1 MSCTAIYSFQKIKTF
16 TKLLYRW
23 NEIQDLLE
31 YYIHTSQL
39 GWEVISHNTFS
50 LDGTV
55 TPSMLPSSITGYP
68 NFLYSVAQAP
78 NQLPHKYKTGQCS
91 HMAVTFSDD
100 QPQGVITTV
109 KMSTTNFTAAINSPL
124 PGCSPSSHT
133 SCSKCIFV
141 VH

>member
-68 NFLYSVAQAP
+68 NCLYS
-78 NQLPHKYKTGQCS
+78 L
-91 HMAVTFSDD
+91 
-100 QPQGVITTV
+100 
-109 KMSTTNFTAAINSPL
+109 
-124 PGCSPSSHT
+124 
-133 SCSKCIFV
+133 
-141 VH
+141 